1 MIKKKTARTSETVSV
16 TFAVPD
22 EGTAVSV
29 VADFNDWDPY
39 THPLKRRSNGTRSVT
54 VPLPRGAQVRF
65 RYLDSEGRFFDDTDG
80 AAESNGYGGTHTVL
94 AV

>member
-1 MIKKKTARTSETVSV
+1 MIKKKAARTSETVSV

-54 VPLPRGAQVRF
+54 VPLPRGAQARL
-65 RYLDSEGRFFDDTDG
+65 RHLASDDTDG
-80 AAESNGYGGTHTVL
+80 AAESNVYGGTHTVL